1 MKTRIVLACLIAFF
15 AFQVTAQPL
24 WPKADYD
31 PTVPTFDQVL
41 GYEPGDRITNAADT
55 LTYFQQLASR
65 RPAQVRIFEYGRS
78 WQGRTLFYVAIGNAD
93 TIGSLDRFEAD
104 MAILA
109 DPTTAAAK
117 AAELADTMPA
127 SVWLAYSVHG
137 NEISSTDAA
146 LMTGYHLLA
155 AQDDAVVDEILQNTV
170 VFINPLQNPDGR
182 ERFLF
187 HHNENQGIDR
197 ETDRQAAQHDEP
209 WPSGRVNHYLFDLNR
224 DWLTLSQPET
234 QSHVAAVRRWLP
246 LVFVDLH
253 EMGSDSSYYF
263 APEAV
268 PYNPHLAADQRQNLE
283 LFGRNNA
290 HWFDE
295 FGIDYFTREV
305 FDAFYP
311 GYGASWPSY
320 YGAVA
325 MTYEQASAGGLAI
338 RRRNGTILTYRD
350 SVRNHFVASISTA
363 QAVANNRKKLL
374 ADFHRYQTSAVSE
387 GNKGVREYLISRAGD
402 HSAADKL
409 AGLLVQQGV
418 KVRRSAEGFSACG
431 QDYPAGSY
439 AVSLAQSAKRLI
451 RTLLDPQVDM
461 EASFLAEQERRRS
474 KDLQD
479 QIYDVTGWSLP
490 LMYGVTVN
498 GCGRTVKGS
507 FEDAGPELIQPG
519 VLTEAGASVAYL
531 VPWGS
536 RAAVKLL
543 AAAQRQGIRV
553 RGSDLGFTL
562 NGRDYPAGTL
572 ILPVQDNPVDLG
584 PRLASLARST
594 GADVVGVSDS
604 WVTDGPN
611 FGSGNVSDLPA
622 PRVALAWDAP
632 TSPTSAGA
640 ARFVIERQFGYPV
653 STLRSDTLAGADLS
667 RYDVVILPESRW
679 SYPHGLS
686 DNLTEWV
693 NRGGVLIA
701 LGNALSAVT
710 SGDNPLLPLAQEL
723 NQLSATPQR
732 EDDPDDNGKV
742 AGSVIASQA
751 EYEQAITGQGI
762 DPDGVSGT
770 LLRAD
775 VDTEHWLGVGVA
787 PQVNLLLRGSR
798 IYAPLRRD
806 QGTTVAH
813 MAAADELLASGFL
826 WAENRQQLAFKPFVV
841 TRRQGRGHVIG
852 FTSDPNVR
860 AYLDGLNVLFMNAV
874 LRSTGHSRKFR

>member
-1 MKTRIVLACLIAFF
+1 MNIKIALAGLIVFCASH
-15 AFQVTAQPL
+15 VGAQPL
-24 WPKADYD
+24 WPEVNYNPD
-31 PTVPTFDQVL
+31 VPTLKQVL
-41 GYEPGDRITNAADT
+41 GYEPGERITSAADT
-55 LTYFQQLASR
+55 LSYFQQLAARS
-65 RPAQVRIFEYGRS
+65 PAQVRIFEYGKS
-78 WQGRTLFYVAIGNAD
+78 WQGRTLFYVAIGSAD
-93 TIGSLDRFEAD
+93 NIGALERFEAD
-104 MAILA
+104 MAMLV
-109 DPTTAAAK
+109 DPETGAGAAAEMIEK
-117 AAELADTMPA
+117 MPA

-137 NEISSTDAA
+137 NEISGTDAA

-155 AQDDAVVDEILQNTV
+155 AQNDPVVDEILRNAV

-187 HHNENQGIDR
+187 HHNESQGIEP
-197 ETDRQAAQHDEP
+197 ETDRQTAQHDEP

-224 DWLTLSQPET
+224 DWLTLTQPET
-234 QSHVAAVRRWLP
+234 QGHVDALRRWLP

-253 EMGSDSSYYF
+253 EMGPDSTYYF

-268 PYNPHLAADQRQNLE
+268 PYNPHLAQDQRQNLE

-290 HWFDE
+290 RWFDE

-311 GYGASWPSY
+311 GYGASWPAY

-338 RRRNGTILTYRD
+338 RRRNGTTLSYRD
-350 SVRNHFVASISTA
+350 SVRNHFVTSISTA
-363 QAVANNRKKLL
+363 QAVAKHREKLL
-374 ADFHRYQTSAVSE
+374 ADFHHYQTSAIAE
-387 GNKGVREYLISRAGD
+387 GSKGTREYLISRAGD

-409 AGLLVQQGV
+409 AGLLVRQGV
-418 KVRRSAEGFSACG
+418 RVKRSPDGFSACG

-439 AVSLAQSAKRLI
+439 AVSLAQPAKRLI

-474 KDLQD
+474 KDLPD

-498 GCGRTVKGS
+498 DCGRAVKGT

-536 RAAVKLL
+536 RAAMKLL
-543 AAAQRQGIRV
+543 ASAQRQGIRV
-553 RGSDLGFTL
+553 RGSDQTFTL
-562 NGRDYPAGTL
+562 NGQDYPAGTL
-572 ILPVQDNPVDLG
+572 ILPVKDNPVDLG
-584 PRLASLARST
+584 PRLATLAHDT
-594 GADVVGVSDS
+594 GAEVVGVSDS

-653 STLRSDTLAGADLS
+653 STLRSDTLARADLS

-679 SYPHGLS
+679 SYPPGLS
-686 DNLTEWV
+686 ENLTEWV

-710 SGDNPLLPLAQEL
+710 SGDSPLLPLAQEL
-723 NQLSATPQR
+723 SQLSAEPQR
-732 EDDPDDNGKV
+732 DEEPDDNGKV
-742 AGSVIASQA
+742 TGSVITSQTQ
-751 EYEQAITGQGI
+751 YEKAITGQGMS
-762 DPDGVSGT
+762 PDGVAGT

-798 IYAPLRRD
+798 IYAPLRID
-806 QGTTVAH
+806 QGKTVAH
-813 MAAADELLASGFL
+813 MAAPDKLLASGFL
-826 WAENRQQLAFKPFVV
+826 WEENRQQLAFKPFVV